1 MSPLDDELRRAM
13 HRRAD
18 HLAPIPDPLASIE
31 SRARRMKRRQVSTAI
46 AGAALAVAAIA
57 AAVPVLTSGSP
68 RSTVQ
73 VAASTAPPTS
83 APTPTAVVADPLNL
97 LDWQARGTVPAA
109 AAVTAMESGFAA
121 AFTTPVDQVHFRA
134 LFAITHHGLNVTVG
148 QAWADGQIAYDVGYA
163 TGGANGPELFIGEKT
178 AMQTPVVA
186 FVAGGVTGSTNDLLV
201 LVPAPY
207 VGQVS
212 YSPDA
217 TTAFSPVSAQDAVGL
232 VDRDPR
238 AMQDRVEILDGDGNL
253 DKPLYRGAVALLVC
267 GYKECG

>member
-18 HLAPIPDPLASIE
+18 HLAPAPDPLAGIE
-31 SRARRMKRRQVSTAI
+31 TRARRMKRRQVSTAI

-57 AAVPVLTSGSP
+57 AAVPVLTSGSG

-73 VAASTAPPTS
+73 VAASTAPPTPS
-83 APTPTAVVADPLNL
+83 ATALPTEADPINL
-97 LDWQARGTVPAA
+97 LAWPARGSAAPPADVDAVKKGFADALGGTEEQARFRLLFST
-109 AAVTAMESGFAA
+109 TQSGL
-121 AFTTPVDQVHFRA
+121 T
-134 LFAITHHGLNVTVG
+134 VTVG
-148 QAWADGQIAYDVGYA
+148 QAWLAGQIAYEVSYA
-163 TGGANGPELFIGEKT
+163 TGGANGPELFVGGKIS
-178 AMQTPVVA
+178 MQTPILT
-186 FVAGGVTGSTNDLLV
+186 FVAAGAAGSTKDLLV

-217 TTAFSPVSAQDAVGL
+217 TTTFSPVSAPDGVGF
-232 VDRDPR
+232 VQRDPR
-238 AMQDRVEILDGDGNL
+238 AMQDRIEVLDGDGNL
-253 DKPLYRGAVALLVC
+253 DKPLYRGGLGLLLC